1 MTFTLIMADTLVMAD
16 KIGSLETALVDYA
29 FSLNTVWVLLAA
41 ALVFFMQAGFAL
53 VEAGFTRSK
62 NTTNILFKN
71 LMDFTMG
78 TIAFWLL
85 GFGLMFGTGNGF
97 IGTLDFFSQ
106 NSYRTDMPDMAF
118 LIFQTVFAA
127 TAATIVSGAMAERTK
142 FNAYLIFSV
151 VISLVIYPVSGHWA
165 WGGGWLSQLSV
176 PFHDF
181 AGSSV
186 VHMVGGTAA
195 FVGALVIGP
204 RLGKYGKNGEVK
216 AIPGHSLTLAT
227 LGVFI
232 LWIGWFGFNPGSQL
246 AAAGTANARA
256 ISLIFVTTNLAAAG
270 GALSTMLLIWL
281 KYKKP
286 TLSMTLN
293 GALAGL
299 VAVTAGCDAVS
310 PAGALIIGIAAGILV
325 VFSVEFFDKVVKID
339 DPVGA
344 ISVHGIVGAFGTLMV
359 GFFSTSQGI
368 FYGHGASLLKSQA
381 IGVVSI
387 AAWVMAAATVL
398 FVGLKYF
405 NGLRVEKRIEEEGL
419 DIYEH
424 GESAYNS

>member
-1 MTFTLIMADTLVMAD
+1 MTDTLLIAD
-16 KIGSLETALVDYA
+16 KFGTLETALVDYA

-71 LMDFTMG
+71 LMDYVIG
-78 TIAFWLL
+78 TIAFWAI
-85 GFGLMFGTGNGF
+85 GFGLMFGTNNGF
-97 IGTLDFFSQ
+97 IGSFDLFSQ
-106 NSYRTDMPDMAF
+106 NSYRTDMPDLAF

-142 FNAYLIFSV
+142 FNAYLIYSAI
-151 VISLVIYPVSGHWA
+151 ISLVIYPISGHWA
-165 WGGGWLSQLSV
+165 WGGGWLSQLSI

-186 VHMVGGTAA
+186 VHMVGGSASL
-195 FVGALVIGP
+195 VGAAVLGP
-204 RLGKYGKNGEVK
+204 RIGKYGKNGEVK
-216 AIPGHSLTLAT
+216 AIPGHSITLAT

-232 LWIGWFGFNPGSQL
+232 LWIGWSGFNPGSQL
-246 AAAGTANARA
+246 AATGVANAKA
-256 ISLIFVTTNLAAAG
+256 ISLIFVTTNIAAAG
-270 GALSTMLLIWL
+270 GALSTMIYIWL

-286 TLSMTLN
+286 ALSMTLN

-310 PAGALIIGIAAGILV
+310 PGGALIIGILAGILV
-325 VFSVEFFDKVVKID
+325 VLSVEFFDRIVKID

-344 ISVHGIVGAFGTLMV
+344 ISVHGVCGMFGTLMV
-359 GFFSTSQGI
+359 GFFSTSQGLL
-368 FYGHGASLLKSQA
+368 YGQGAGLLKSQA

-387 AAWVMAAATVL
+387 AGWAIVASTVL
-398 FVGLKYF
+398 FFGLKYF

-424 GESAYNS
+424 GESAYNI

>member
-1 MTFTLIMADTLVMAD
+1 MTDTILVSNMFTSLVID
-16 KIGSLETALVDYA
+16 LEEYA
-29 FSLNTVWVLLAA
+29 FSLNTVWVLLAT

-71 LMDFTMG
+71 LMDFVIG
-78 TIAFWLL
+78 TLVFWAL
-85 GFGLMFGTGNGF
+85 GFGIMFGTKNGF
-97 IGTLDFFSQ
+97 WGGIDLFTQ
-106 NSYRTDMPDMAF
+106 NTYRTDMPDMAF

-142 FNAYLIFSV
+142 FNAYLIYSG
-151 VISLVIYPVSGHWA
+151 VISLVIYPISGHWA
-165 WGGGWLSQLSV
+165 WGGGWLSQLET

-186 VHMVGGTAA
+186 VHMVGGMASL
-195 FVGALVIGP
+195 VGASVLGARI
-204 RLGKYGKNGEVK
+204 GKYDKNGKAK
-216 AIPGHSLTLAT
+216 AIPGHSITLAT
-227 LGVFI
+227 LGVFV

-246 AAAGTANARA
+246 AAAGKVNATA
-256 ISLIFVTTNLAAAG
+256 ISLIFVTTNIAAAG
-270 GALSTMLLIWL
+270 GALTTMIYIWL
-281 KYKKP
+281 QYKKP

-310 PAGALIIGIAAGILV
+310 PAGALLIGVLAGLLV
-325 VFSVEFFDKVVKID
+325 VLSVEFIDKVVKID

-344 ISVHGIVGAFGTLMV
+344 ISVHGVCGAFGTLMV
-359 GFFSTSQGI
+359 GFLSTSQGLL
-368 FYGHGASLLKSQA
+368 YGHGTALLKSQL
-381 IGVVSI
+381 IGVAAI
-387 AAWVMAAATVL
+387 AGWALAASAIL
-398 FVGLKYF
+398 FFGLKYF

-424 GESAYNS
+424 GESAYNL

>member
-1 MTFTLIMADTLVMAD
+1 MYAD
-16 KIGSLETALVDYA
+16 KIAAVETALTDYA
-29 FSLNTVWVLLAA
+29 FSLNTVWVLIAA

-71 LMDFTMG
+71 LMDYVIG
-78 TIAFWLL
+78 TIAFWAI
-85 GFGLMFGTGNGF
+85 GFGIMFGSQNGF
-97 IGTLDFFSQ
+97 FGGIDLFSQ
-106 NSYRTDMPDMAF
+106 NTYRTDMPDLAF

-142 FNAYLIFSV
+142 FNAYLIYSA
-151 VISLVIYPVSGHWA
+151 VISLVIYPISGHWA
-165 WGGGWLSQLSV
+165 WGGGWLSKLAI

-186 VHMVGGTAA
+186 VHMVGGMASLIGAA
-195 FVGALVIGP
+195 MLGP
-204 RLGKYGKNGEVK
+204 RIGKYGKDGKAK
-216 AIPGHSLTLAT
+216 AIPGHSITLAT
-227 LGVFI
+227 LGVFV

-246 AAAGTANARA
+246 AAAGTVNAKA
-256 ISLIFVTTNLAAAG
+256 ISLIFVTTNIAAAG
-270 GALSTMLLIWL
+270 GALSTMTYIWL

-299 VAVTAGCDAVS
+299 VAVTAGCDAVT
-310 PAGALIIGIAAGILV
+310 PGGALIIGVLAGILV
-325 VFSVEFFDKVVKID
+325 VLSVEFFDKVAKID

-344 ISVHGIVGAFGTLMV
+344 ISVHGICGAFGTLMV
-359 GFFSTSQGI
+359 GFFSSSQGL
-368 FYGHGASLLKSQA
+368 FYGQGAGLLKSQA
-381 IGVVSI
+381 IGVLSI
-387 AAWVMAAATVL
+387 AAWALAASTIL
-398 FVGLKYF
+398 FVALKYL

-419 DIYEH
+419 DVYEH
-424 GESAYNS
+424 GESAYNL

>member
-1 MTFTLIMADTLVMAD
+1 MTYTLIMADTLVMAD
-16 KIGSLETALVDYA
+16 KITSLETALVDYA
-29 FSLNTVWVLLAA
+29 FSLNTVWVLIAA

-71 LMDFTMG
+71 LMDYVIG
-78 TIAFWLL
+78 TIAFWAI
-85 GFGLMFGTGNGF
+85 GFGLMFGTTNGF
-97 IGTLDFFSQ
+97 IGAFDLFSQ
-106 NSYRTDMPDMAF
+106 NSYRTDMPDLAF

-142 FNAYLIFSV
+142 FNAYLMYSA

-165 WGGGWLSQLSV
+165 WGGGWLSTLTI

-186 VHMVGGTAA
+186 VHMVGGSAA
-195 FVGALVIGP
+195 LIGALVLGP
-204 RLGKYGKNGEVK
+204 RIGKYGKNGEVK
-216 AIPGHSLTLAT
+216 AIPGHSITLAT
-227 LGVFI
+227 LGVFV

-246 AAAGTANARA
+246 AAAGVANAKA
-256 ISLIFVTTNLAAAG
+256 ISLIFVTTNIAAAG
-270 GALSTMLLIWL
+270 GALSTMIYIWL

-299 VAVTAGCDAVS
+299 VAITAGCDAVS
-310 PAGALIIGIAAGILV
+310 PGGALIIGMLAGILV
-325 VFSVEFFDKVVKID
+325 VLSVEFFDRVAKID

-344 ISVHGIVGAFGTLMV
+344 ISVHGVCGAFGTLMV

-368 FYGHGASLLKSQA
+368 FYGQGGALLKTQA

-387 AAWVMAAATVL
+387 AAWVLFASTVL
-398 FVGLKYF
+398 FLALKYF

-424 GESAYNS
+424 GESAYNL

>member
-1 MTFTLIMADTLVMAD
+1 MTDTLLLAD
-16 KIGSLETALVDYA
+16 KISAVEMAVSESA
-29 FSLNTVWVLLAA
+29 ISINVVWVLITG

-71 LMDFTMG
+71 LMDYVIG
-78 TIAFWLL
+78 TVVYWAV
-85 GFGLMFGTGNGF
+85 GFGIMFGSKNGF
-97 IGTLDFFSQ
+97 WGGLDFFTQ
-106 NSYRTDMPDMAF
+106 NTYRADMPDLAF
-118 LIFQTVFAA
+118 LFFQTVFAA

-142 FNAYLIFSV
+142 FNAYLIYSA
-151 VISLVIYPVSGHWA
+151 VISLVIYPISGHWA
-165 WGGGWLSQLSV
+165 WGGGWLSQMAT

-186 VHMVGGTAA
+186 VHMVGGMVSLVGAA
-195 FVGALVIGP
+195 FLGP
-204 RLGKYGKNGEVK
+204 RIGKYDKNGKAK
-216 AIPGHSLTLAT
+216 AIPGHSITLAT
-227 LGVFI
+227 LGVFV

-246 AAAGTANARA
+246 AASGAVNVKA
-256 ISLIFVTTNLAAAG
+256 IALIFVTTNIAAAG
-270 GALSTMLLIWL
+270 GAFSTMIYIWL

-310 PAGALIIGIAAGILV
+310 PAGALIIGTLAGVLV
-325 VFSVEFFDKVVKID
+325 VLSVEFFDKIAKID

-344 ISVHGIVGAFGTLMV
+344 ISVHGICGAFGTLMV

-368 FYGHGASLLKSQA
+368 LYGHGGALLKSQV
-381 IGVVSI
+381 IGVLSI
-387 AAWVMAAATVL
+387 AGWAILMAIIL
-398 FVGLKYF
+398 FTALKYL
-405 NGLRVEKRIEEEGL
+405 NGLRVEKRVEEEGL

-424 GESAYNS
+424 GESAYNL

>member
-1 MTFTLIMADTLVMAD
+1 MTDTLLIAD
-16 KIGSLETALVDYA
+16 KFGTLETALVDYA

-71 LMDFTMG
+71 LMDYVIG
-78 TIAFWLL
+78 TIAFWAI
-85 GFGLMFGTGNGF
+85 GFGLMFGTNNGF
-97 IGTLDFFSQ
+97 IGSFDLFSQ
-106 NSYRTDMPDMAF
+106 NSYRTDMPDLAF

-142 FNAYLIFSV
+142 FNAYLIYSAI
-151 VISLVIYPVSGHWA
+151 ISLVIYPISGHWA
-165 WGGGWLSQLSV
+165 WGGGWLSQLSI

-186 VHMVGGTAA
+186 VHMVGGSASL
-195 FVGALVIGP
+195 VGAAVLGP
-204 RLGKYGKNGEVK
+204 RIGKYGKNGEVK
-216 AIPGHSLTLAT
+216 AIPGHSITLAT

-232 LWIGWFGFNPGSQL
+232 LWVGWFGFNPGSQL
-246 AAAGTANARA
+246 AATGVANAKA
-256 ISLIFVTTNLAAAG
+256 ISLIFVTTNIAAAG
-270 GALSTMLLIWL
+270 GALSTMIYIWL

-286 TLSMTLN
+286 ALSMTLN

-310 PAGALIIGIAAGILV
+310 PGGALIIGILAGILV
-325 VFSVEFFDKVVKID
+325 VLSVEFFDRIVKID

-344 ISVHGIVGAFGTLMV
+344 ISVHGVCGMFGTLMV
-359 GFFSTSQGI
+359 GFFSTSQGLL
-368 FYGHGASLLKSQA
+368 YGQGAGLLKSQA

-387 AAWVMAAATVL
+387 AGWAIVASTVL
-398 FVGLKYF
+398 FFGLKYF

-424 GESAYNS
+424 GESAYNI

>member
-1 MTFTLIMADTLVMAD
+1 MTHTLLISGTLLTEL
-16 KIGSLETALVDYA
+16 SEYA

-71 LMDFTMG
+71 LMDFVIG
-78 TIAFWLL
+78 TIGFWLI
-85 GFGLMFGTGNGF
+85 GFGIMFGAKNGF
-97 IGTLDFFSQ
+97 WGGIDLFSR
-106 NSYRTDMPDMAF
+106 NLYRTDVPDMAF

-142 FNAYLIFSV
+142 FNAYLIYSA
-151 VISLVIYPVSGHWA
+151 IITIVIYPVSGHWA
-165 WGGGWLSQLSV
+165 WGGGWLSQLAV

-186 VHMVGGTAA
+186 VHMVGGMTAL
-195 FVGALVIGP
+195 VGAIALGP
-204 RLGKYGKNGEVK
+204 RIGKYDKNGKAK
-216 AIPGHSLTLAT
+216 AIPGHSVTLAT

-246 AAAGTANARA
+246 AAAGEANAKA
-256 ISLIFVTTNLAAAG
+256 ISLVFVTTNLAAAG
-270 GALSTMLLIWL
+270 GALSTMIYIWL
-281 KYKKP
+281 QYKKP
-286 TLSMTLN
+286 ALSMTLN

-299 VAVTAGCDAVS
+299 VAITAGCDAVS
-310 PAGALIIGIAAGILV
+310 PGGALIIGMLAGILV
-325 VFSVEFFDKVVKID
+325 VLSVEFFDKIVKID

-344 ISVHGIVGAFGTLMV
+344 ISVHGICGAFGTLMV

-368 FYGHGASLLKSQA
+368 LYGHGGALLKSQL
-381 IGVVSI
+381 IGIASI
-387 AAWVMAAATVL
+387 AAWVLTAAAIM
-398 FVGLKYF
+398 FFILKKF

-419 DIYEH
+419 DVYEH
-424 GESAYNS
+424 GESAYNI

>member
-1 MTFTLIMADTLVMAD
+1 MLHEYLIPFKRHIQTLNRTVKFLFTM
-16 KIGSLETALVDYA
+16 
-29 FSLNTVWVLLAA
+29 LAA
-41 ALVFFMQAGFAL
+41 YCLFIAYRLFVRNKGIFKTYKPVIMQ
-53 VEAGFTRSK
+53 
-62 NTTNILFKN
+62 
-71 LMDFTMG
+71 
-78 TIAFWLL
+78 
-85 GFGLMFGTGNGF
+85 
-97 IGTLDFFSQ
+97 
-106 NSYRTDMPDMAF
+106 SYNRGDMPDMAF

-142 FNAYLIFSV
+142 FNAYLMYSA
-151 VISLVIYPVSGHWA
+151 VISLIIYPVSGHWA
-165 WGGGWLSQLSV
+165 WGGGWLSQLAV

-186 VHMVGGTAA
+186 VHMVGGMAA
-195 FVGALVIGP
+195 FVGASVLGP
-204 RLGKYGKNGEVK
+204 RIGKYDKFGKPK
-216 AIPGHSLTLAT
+216 AIPGHSITLAT
-227 LGVFI
+227 LGVFV

-246 AAAGTANARA
+246 AAAGQVNAKA
-256 ISLIFVTTNLAAAG
+256 ISLIFVTTNIAAAG
-270 GALSTMLLIWL
+270 GALSTMMYIWM

-310 PAGALIIGIAAGILV
+310 PGGALIIGLMAGILV
-325 VFSVEFFDKVVKID
+325 VLSVEFFDKIVKVD

-344 ISVHGIVGAFGTLMV
+344 VSVHGICGAFGTLMV

-368 FYGHGASLLKSQA
+368 FYGQGAALLKSQA

-387 AAWVMAAATVL
+387 AAWALGTSTVL
-398 FVGLKYF
+398 FLALKTL

-419 DIYEH
+419 DVYEH
-424 GESAYNS
+424 GESAYNI

>member
-1 MTFTLIMADTLVMAD
+1 MTDTLLIAD
-16 KIGSLETALVDYA
+16 KIGTMETALADYA
-29 FSLNTVWVLLAA
+29 FSLNTVWVLIAA

-71 LMDFTMG
+71 LMDFTLG
-78 TIAFWLL
+78 TLTFWAL
-85 GFGLMFGTGNGF
+85 GFGIMFGTNNGF
-97 IGTLDFFSQ
+97 IGSFDLFSTG
-106 NSYRTDMPDMAF
+106 SYRTDMPDMAF

-142 FNAYLIFSV
+142 FNAYLIFSA
-151 VISLVIYPVSGHWA
+151 VISLVIYPISGHWA
-165 WGGGWLSQLSV
+165 WGGGWLSQLAV

-186 VHMVGGTAA
+186 VHMVGGSAA
-195 FVGALVIGP
+195 LIGATVLGP
-204 RLGKYGKNGEVK
+204 RIGKYGKNGEVK
-216 AIPGHSLTLAT
+216 AIPGHSITLAT
-227 LGVFI
+227 LGVFV

-246 AAAGTANARA
+246 AAAGEVNAKA
-256 ISLIFVTTNLAAAG
+256 ISLIFVTTNIAAAG
-270 GALSTMLLIWL
+270 GALSTMIYIWL

-299 VAVTAGCDAVS
+299 VAITAGCDAVS
-310 PAGALIIGIAAGILV
+310 PGGALIIGLMAGFLV
-325 VFSVEFFDKVVKID
+325 VLSVEFFDRIVKID

-344 ISVHGIVGAFGTLMV
+344 ISVHGVNGAFGTLMV
-359 GFFSTSQGI
+359 GFFSTSQGV
-368 FYGHGASLLKSQA
+368 FYGHGTALFKTQA

-387 AAWVMAAATVL
+387 AAWAIAASTVL
-398 FVGLKYF
+398 FVGLKYL
-405 NGLRVEKRIEEEGL
+405 NGLRVEKRVEEEGL
-419 DIYEH
+419 DVYEH
-424 GESAYNS
+424 GESAYNI

>member
-1 MTFTLIMADTLVMAD
+1 MSDTLIVAAD
-16 KIGSLETALVDYA
+16 KFSTMETSITELA
-29 FSLNTVWVLLAA
+29 FSMNTVWVLITG

-71 LMDFTMG
+71 LMDYVIG
-78 TIAFWLL
+78 TVVFWAV
-85 GFGLMFGTGNGF
+85 GFGIMFGSKNGF
-97 IGTLDFFSQ
+97 WGGFDWFTQ
-106 NSYRTDMPDMAF
+106 NTYRSDMPDMAF
-118 LIFQTVFAA
+118 LFFQTVFAA

-142 FNAYLIFSV
+142 FNAYLMYSA

-165 WGGGWLSQLSV
+165 WGGGWLSKMAI

-186 VHMVGGTAA
+186 VHMVGGMCSL
-195 FVGALVIGP
+195 VGAAVLGP
-204 RLGKYGKNGEVK
+204 RLGKYDSKGRAK
-216 AIPGHSLTLAT
+216 AIPGHSITLAT
-227 LGVFI
+227 LGVFV

-246 AAAGTANARA
+246 AASGAVNAKA
-256 ISLIFVTTNLAAAG
+256 ISLIFITTNIAAAG
-270 GALSTMLLIWL
+270 GAFTTMIYVWL

-299 VAVTAGCDAVS
+299 VAITAGCDAVS
-310 PAGALIIGIAAGILV
+310 PGGALIIGVLAGVLV
-325 VFSVEFFDKVVKID
+325 VLSVEFFDKVVKID

-344 ISVHGIVGAFGTLMV
+344 ISVHGICGAFGTLMV

-368 FYGHGASLLKSQA
+368 FYGQGAGLLKSQA
-381 IGVVSI
+381 IGVISI
-387 AAWVMAAATVL
+387 AAWALACALVL
-398 FVGLKYF
+398 FFALKYL

-424 GESAYNS
+424 GETAYNI